1 MSYFKSIRKGA
12 NLNYDKKILDIIK
25 NEVATYYHIP
35 IEYLNRRITRDER
48 KKNVTNARQMAI
60 YLSIELTSIDR
71 VIIANSFGI
80 YDTDTTSARAFI
92 IYLSADFSEYFSN
105 HDKNLEIVTNRIKS
119 ICEKKI
125 KQLKK

>member
-60 YLSIELTSIDR
+60 YLSIELQQVQEHLLYIFLLIFLSIL
-71 VIIANSFGI
+71 VIM
-80 YDTDTTSARAFI
+80 T
-92 IYLSADFSEYFSN
+92 
-105 HDKNLEIVTNRIKS
+105 
-119 ICEKKI
+119 KI
-125 KQLKK
+125 WR

>member
-92 IYLSADFSEYFSN
+92 ILLSADFSGYFSN
-105 HDKNLEIVTNRIKS
+105 QDKKLEIEVNRIKS
-119 ICEKKI
+119 ICEKNI